1 MAAASASAGP
11 GPLSAGAAGAV
22 EAGAPV
28 RGEGDDCATAAGE
41 AVGTGAGDGDGDSAT
56 VAAGASVTGGGVGV
70 GAGVPGACVRTVGA
84 EVGGGGG
91 AVVAGG
97 GGGAVGGGV
106 GAGVGVAVATTVT
119 VPVMKVWISHRYGN
133 VPARVMTIVRL
144 WPCESTPVSKTPA
157 AVAVCC
163 EKSRFVQVTDSPT
176 FTVTACGTNAELWIE
191 TAAGAAC
198 VAPPRA
204 SIAASVAPAMM
215 RRPDLRARRARTIAG
230 VPATSA
236 PFEALARD
244 ASRLGVALSAAQVAS
259 CERLANE
266 LIERNTSVNLTAIT
280 APADIATKHFLDSL
294 TALAARRWTGRE
306 RIVDVGSGAGFPG
319 LALRIAIAGSSCA
332 LVESV
337 GKKARWLEEIA
348 STLGLSRV
356 TVHNARAEALGAD
369 AAHRGRYDVGTARA
383 VGSLADCVEYLLP
396 LLVPGGDAIVWK
408 GKVDAELPA
417 ASRACQAI
425 GGEISAIVPTSA
437 MGVGDL
443 LPGRHLVVVRKM
455 RETPQRYPRSA
466 AEIKRRPW

>member
-1 MAAASASAGP
+1 M
-11 GPLSAGAAGAV
+11 
-22 EAGAPV
+22 
-28 RGEGDDCATAAGE
+28 RGEGDDRATALGD
-41 AVGTGAGDGDGDSAT
+41 AVRTGVGDGDGVGLAVGAA
-56 VAAGASVTGGGVGV
+56 VAGGGV
-70 GAGVPGACVRTVGA
+70 GAGVAGVGVRTAVGA
-84 EVGGGGG
+84 DVGGGGG
-91 AVVAGG
+91 AVVGG
-97 GGGAVGGGV
+97 GGGGGV
-106 GAGVGVAVATTVT
+106 GAGVAVAGAMTVT
-119 VPVMKVWISHRYGN
+119 VPVMKVWISQRYWN
-133 VPARVMTIVRL
+133 VPARVMTIARL
-144 WPCESTPVSKTPA
+144 WSCESTPVSKTPA

-163 EKSRFVQVTDSPT
+163 EKSRFVQVTVSPT
-176 FTVTACGTNAELWIE
+176 FTVTACGTNAELWME
-191 TAAGAAC
+191 TAAGAAS
-198 VAPPRA
+198 VAPPRT
-204 SIAASVAPAMM
+204 SIATSVMPAMM
-215 RRPDLRARRARTIAG
+215 RRPNVRVRAARTIAR

-236 PFEALARD
+236 PFEALARE
-244 ASRLGVALSAAQVAS
+244 ASRLGVTLSAAQVES
-259 CERLANE
+259 CERLASE

-280 APADIATKHFLDSL
+280 APADIATKHFLDSF

-319 LALRIAIAGSSCA
+319 LALRIAIAGSSSA

-348 STLGLSRV
+348 KTLGLARV

-383 VGSLADCVEYLLP
+383 VGSIADCVEYLLP

-417 ASRACQAI
+417 ASRACQAV

-437 MGVGDL
+437 MGVGDV